1 MKLEFLRSRYYHSW
15 GIIRRRRAVVVLE
28 QDTTGASIVSQV
40 ASLCGQVG
48 VLGEEKE
55 DLLGMTFA
63 VGKRPSSFLWQ
74 ANEKNLKARMQEASC
89 SDCLARI
96 VL

>member
-1 MKLEFLRSRYYHSW
+1 MKLELLRSRYYYSW
-15 GIIRRRRAVVVLE
+15 GIIRRRRTVVVLE

-40 ASLCGQVG
+40 SSLCGQVG

-63 VGKRPSSFLWQ
+63 VGKRPSSSLT
-74 ANEKNLKARMQEASC
+74 
-89 SDCLARI
+89 
-96 VL
+96 

>member
-1 MKLEFLRSRYYHSW
+1 MNLEFLRSRYYYSW
-15 GIIRRRRAVVVLE
+15 GIIRRHRAVVVLE

-40 ASLCGQVG
+40 ASLCGQVD
-48 VLGEEKE
+48 VLEEKKE

-74 ANEKNLKARMQEASC
+74 ANEKKSEDKNAGS
-89 SDCLARI
+89 
-96 VL
+96 

>member
-1 MKLEFLRSRYYHSW
+1 MGYHQTPP
-15 GIIRRRRAVVVLE
+15 R
-28 QDTTGASIVSQV
+28 QHTGASIVSQV

-63 VGKRPSSFLWQ
+63 VGKRPSSSLGR
-74 ANEKNLKARMQEASC
+74 ANEKKNLKKKGDPYMQEAVVATWPGLC
-89 SDCLARI
+89 YKNDGE
-96 VL
+96 

>member
-1 MKLEFLRSRYYHSW
+1 MKLEFLRSRYYYSW

-40 ASLCGQVG
+40 ASLCGQVD
-48 VLGEEKE
+48 VLEEEKE

-63 VGKRPSSFLWQ
+63 VGKRPSSFSRQ
-74 ANEKNLKARMQEASC
+74 ANEKKSEDKNAGS
-89 SDCLARI
+89 
-96 VL
+96 

>member
-1 MKLEFLRSRYYHSW
+1 MKLEFLRSRYYYSW
-15 GIIRRRRAVVVLE
+15 GIIRRRCAVFVLE

-48 VLGEEKE
+48 VLEEEKE

-74 ANEKNLKARMQEASC
+74 ANEKTRLKTG
-89 SDCLARI
+89 L
-96 VL
+96 

>member
-1 MKLEFLRSRYYHSW
+1 MKLEFLRSRYYYSW
-15 GIIRRRRAVVVLE
+15 GIIRYRRAVVVLE

-63 VGKRPSSFLWQ
+63 VGNRPSSRRR
-74 ANEKNLKARMQEASC
+74 AVKKKKKSKSVKNVC
-89 SDCLARI
+89 F
-96 VL
+96 